1 MNPLEHTIIALR
13 AILPDAPFQVPNS
26 FRLLNP
32 TMPEGEMLMGGPGGF
47 FDPNGNPVTIMN
59 HYVNFGWEYVY
70 HCHILAHEEMDMM
83 HAVAIAV
90 PPAAPSN
97 LVVTMRGS
105 KATLTWTDNSI
116 NETSFTIQRALDA
129 GFTTKLVTYTV
140 GANTTTFQDPEN
152 LKNKTTY
159 YYRVFASNTV
169 GDTMTPGFP
178 TMTVNSAFSN
188 MVTVTR

>member
-1 MNPLEHTIIALR
+1 
-13 AILPDAPFQVPNS
+13 
-26 FRLLNP
+26 
-32 TMPEGEMLMGGPGGF
+32 
-47 FDPNGNPVTIMN
+47 
-59 HYVNFGWEYVY
+59 
-70 HCHILAHEEMDMM
+70 
-83 HAVAIAV
+83 
-90 PPAAPSN
+90 
-97 LVVTMRGS
+97 
-105 KATLTWTDNSI
+105 LTWTDNSI